1 MLDRF
6 HLSSACSKAIGF
18 GLIALAWV
26 GIGIVFLPTRTFA
39 AVTVSSFKAQL
50 QTNQVQL
57 TWRTASEVNNAGFNI
72 LRSTS
77 ANGTYQKINPN
88 LIPPKFSISG
98 ADYSYTDSTITSGQT
113 YYYKL
118 QAVATNGS
126 TENFGPQS
134 VAFGSPAPTAT
145 NTPAPSA
152 TKTNTPPAPTATKTS
167 TSAPT
172 SAVAT
177 PTRTS
182 TAVATAVPST
192 QPQSANTPLPPTKV
206 AVVVAPPKST
216 EPSASAPEALPPTD
230 ETSNSMSDA
239 TPQSEATQETSTAE
253 EPMMEDE
260 NVILDTPAP
269 TDWTRIVLTLGV
281 YGLSGLFGLGGFL
294 LSAATIYYLL
304 NLSKR

>member
-6 HLSSACSKAIGF
+6 YFSSAYVKTIVFGF
-18 GLIALAWV
+18 IALAWI
-26 GIGIVFLPTRTFA
+26 GIGIVFLPTQVFA

-77 ANGTYQKINPN
+77 ANGNYQKINPN

-98 ADYSYTDSTITSGQT
+98 ADYSYTDSTITAGQT

-118 QAVATNGS
+118 QAVATNNS
-126 TENFGPQS
+126 TQEFGPQS
-134 VAFGSPAPTAT
+134 VAFGSPATTPT
-145 NTPAPSA
+145 NTPAPSP
-152 TKTNTPPAPTATKTS
+152 TKTNTPPAPTATRTN
-167 TSAPT
+167 TPAPT

-182 TAVATAVPST
+182 TAVPSAVPSA
-192 QPQSANTPLPPTKV
+192 QPKSANTPLPPTKV
-206 AVVVAPPKST
+206 AVAVVPPKST
-216 EPSASAPEALPPTD
+216 EPSASAPEAPPAIDEMSSALPEPT
-230 ETSNSMSDA
+230 
-239 TPQSEATQETSTAE
+239 TPSEASQETSTAE
-253 EPMMEDE
+253 EPVMEDE
-260 NVILDTPAP
+260 NIVTNTPAP
-269 TDWTRIVLTLGV
+269 TDWARLVLTLGI

-304 NLSKR
+304 NFSKR